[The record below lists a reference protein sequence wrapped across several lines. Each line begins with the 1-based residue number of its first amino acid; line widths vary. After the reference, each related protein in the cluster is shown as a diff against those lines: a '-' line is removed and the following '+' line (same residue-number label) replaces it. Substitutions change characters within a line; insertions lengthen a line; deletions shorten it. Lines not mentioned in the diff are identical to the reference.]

1 MRIESV
7 KRLLVRGPNWV
18 GDAIMGEPALS
29 ALRGLFPT
37 AEITLLVKPTIAE
50 LLGNH
55 PGLDRMLVYDSRR
68 QHAGL
73 TGKWALARAL
83 HRLRFDL
90 AILLQNA
97 FEAAL
102 LAFLARIPRRYGYA
116 TDGRS
121 LLLTDPIAL
130 PERARGIHQVEY
142 YLQLIRPLGADGP
155 SGSPRLFLS
164 DGEVDAMRRRLVQ
177 AGIGETDLVVGLNPG
192 STYGTAKRWLPERF
206 AETAD
211 RLVREHGGKGLR
223 VVIVGARG
231 EEALGRAIAERMQA
245 KPVLLSG
252 QTSIR
257 ELMAVIRRC
266 GLFVTNDTGPM
277 HIAAAFG
284 IPVVAVF
291 GPTDSRTT
299 APTGD
304 GHTIVRHPVECSP
317 CLLRECPIDHRCMTR
332 ISVDEVF
339 AAANKQLSG
348 ISGLSALSG
357 SPDLEQTNQ
366 THETNQ
372 PTRLDGV
379 TVFLDRDGTLNRDTG
394 YVKTPEELELF
405 PGVIEAV
412 ARLNQA
418 GARVVLTTNQ
428 SGVARG
434 LITTAA
440 LDAIHA
446 RLRALLEAGGASL
459 DAIYYCP
466 HHPDDACSCRKP
478 RTGLVDRAVGDLGL
492 DPSRAYVV
500 GDQNRDME
508 LARKIGARSVLVTT
522 GPTSQEA
529 LTLSKSNGLRPD
541 RVATGLGEAV
551 DWILEDAGRVEDRQL
566 SLPESRQW

>member
-7 KRLLVRGPNWV
+7 KRLVVRGPNWV
-18 GDAIMGEPALS
+18 GDAVMCEPALR
-29 ALRGLFPT
+29 ALRGLFPA

-55 PGLDRMLVYDSRR
+55 PGLDRILVYDSRR

-90 AILLQNA
+90 AILFQNA

-121 LLLTDPIAL
+121 LLLTDPIGA

-142 YLQLIRPLGADGP
+142 YLELIRPLGADGP

-164 DGEVDAMRRRLVQ
+164 DGERDAMRRRLAQ

-257 ELMAVIRRC
+257 ELMAVINRC
-266 GLFVTNDTGPM
+266 GLFITNDTGPM

-299 APTGD
+299 SPFGN

-332 ISVDEVF
+332 VSVDDVF
-339 AAANKQLSG
+339 DAAVKQLSTLSG
-348 ISGLSALSG
+348 SSGLSRSG
-357 SPDLEQTNQ
+357 GTNQINQTNQ
-366 THETNQ
+366 T
-372 PTRLDGV
+372 TRLDGV
-379 TVFLDRDGTLNRDTG
+379 TIFLDRDGTLNRDTG

-405 PGVIEAV
+405 PGSVRAV
-412 ARLNQA
+412 ARLKRA

-434 LITTAA
+434 LLTTAA

-478 RTGLVDRAVGDLGL
+478 QTGLVDRAVAELGL
-492 DPSRAYVV
+492 DPARAYVV

-508 LARKIGARSVLVTT
+508 LARRIGARSVLVMT

-529 LTLSKSNGLRPD
+529 LGLMKSDGLRPD
-541 RVATGLGEAV
+541 HVAARLEEAV
-551 DWILEDAGRVEDRQL
+551 DWIMQDAAKMEDRQL
-566 SLPESRQW
+566 SFPGSPQW

>member
-1 MRIESV
+1 MVNFERWSCQRVAPAIHNSTIKIYNASMRIESV

-55 PGLDRMLVYDSRR
+55 PGLDRMLVYDR
-68 QHAGL
+68 
-73 TGKWALARAL
+73 
-83 HRLRFDL
+83 
-90 AILLQNA
+90 
-97 FEAAL
+97 
-102 LAFLARIPRRYGYA
+102 
-116 TDGRS
+116 
-121 LLLTDPIAL
+121 
-130 PERARGIHQVEY
+130 
-142 YLQLIRPLGADGP
+142 
-155 SGSPRLFLS
+155 
-164 DGEVDAMRRRLVQ
+164 RRRLVQ

-192 STYGTAKRWLPERF
+192 STYGTAKRWLPDRF

-339 AAANKQLSG
+339 AAAKKQLAG

-379 TVFLDRDGTLNRDTG
+379 TVFLDRNGTLNRDTG

-478 RTGLVDRAVGDLGL
+478 R
-492 DPSRAYVV
+492 P
-500 GDQNRDME
+500 
-508 LARKIGARSVLVTT
+508 
-522 GPTSQEA
+522 
-529 LTLSKSNGLRPD
+529 
-541 RVATGLGEAV
+541 GLG
-551 DWILEDAGRVEDRQL
+551 
-566 SLPESRQW
+566 